1 MDKTTIRIIF
11 DITLIIVIVGFG
23 FYLHTNLNEL
33 IKDPCKE
40 CISNGYQCIRLI
52 MGGKYG

>member
-11 DITLIIVIVGFG
+11 DITLIIVILAFG
-23 FYLHTNLNEL
+23 LYLHSNLNNL

-40 CISNGYQCIRLI
+40 CIKNGYQCIKLMI
-52 MGGKYG
+52 GG